1 MTGLFEQK
9 TEISRLLSTS
19 NLDIHEIR
27 YWNKILNHYLLFI
40 NIIIIN
46 NINVNKYHL
55 LIASY
60 GIKANTIERS

>member
-19 NLDIHEIR
+19 ILDIHEIR

-46 NINVNKYHL
+46 YNINKYHL